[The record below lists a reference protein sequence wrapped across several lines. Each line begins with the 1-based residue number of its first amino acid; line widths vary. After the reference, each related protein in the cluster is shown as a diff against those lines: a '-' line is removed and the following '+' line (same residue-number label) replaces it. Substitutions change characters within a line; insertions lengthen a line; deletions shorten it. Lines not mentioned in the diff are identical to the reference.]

1 MGKKNVIVKKSKG
14 IARIILNRP
23 EVLNALNDQM
33 LDELQAAIENVRTD
47 KNVRVVIITGAGRA
61 FCTGID
67 LGYAKKI
74 GKSGMEISSYLMRI
88 QEIFRL
94 EKLDQPI
101 IAAINGYA
109 LGEGCDLALAC
120 DFRIASKDVKIGAVY
135 IKLGF
140 ASPPRETYRLIQL
153 AGMSKAKELLLL
165 GDMIGAEEAL
175 KIGLLNKVVPPKDLD
190 ATVLALAERLA
201 KGAPLAMAL
210 TKKGINALIETVVR
224 GSADF
229 YLRIMGTC
237 FESKDAR
244 EGVDAGIEKR
254 LPIFKGK

>member
-1 MGKKNVIVKKSKG
+1 
-14 IARIILNRP
+14 
-23 EVLNALNDQM
+23 M

-47 KNVRVVIITGAGRA
+47 KDVRVVIITGAGKA

-67 LGYAKKI
+67 LKFAQKI
-74 GKSGMEISSYLMRI
+74 SKSGMEIGSYLMKI

-94 EKLDQPI
+94 EKLSQPT

-120 DFRIASKDVKIGAVY
+120 DFRIAAKDTKIGVVY

-140 ASPPRETYRLIQL
+140 ASPPREAYRLIQL

-165 GDMIGAEEAL
+165 GDMVGTEEAL
-175 KIGLLNKVVPPKDLD
+175 KIGLLNDVVPLKKLD
-190 ATVLALAERLA
+190 ATVLDLANRLS
-201 KGAPLAMAL
+201 KGAPLAMGL
-210 TKKGINALIETVVR
+210 TKKGMNALIETVVR

-229 YLRIMGTC
+229 YLRIMGNC
-237 FESKDAR
+237 FESEDAK
-244 EGVDAGIEKR
+244 EGVTAGIEKR
-254 LPIFKGK
+254 LPVFKGK